1 MLHHGPFHPG
11 TGAFGGP
18 GDFFWP
24 FLIARLV
31 FFTLLFVIPW
41 IIGLTYVRRDAN
53 RRGQPGWLW
62 ALVTFPFG
70 WLAVLAYLH
79 RARGWPAWRDEPA
92 LAATCAAKPHLATI
106 HHI

>member
-1 MLHHGPFHPG
+1 MHHGPFHPG
-11 TGAFGGP
+11 MGGFGGP
-18 GDFFWP
+18 GDFFLP

-31 FFTLLFVIPW
+31 FFILLFVIPW

-70 WLAVLAYLH
+70 WLAVLAYLLV
-79 RARGWPAWRDEPA
+79 RAASGPRADTNLPLPPPAQPN
-92 LAATCAAKPHLATI
+92 LT
-106 HHI
+106 

>member
-1 MLHHGPFHPG
+1 VLHHGPFHPG
-11 TGAFGGP
+11 VGGFGAP
-18 GDFFWP
+18 GNFFWA

-31 FFTLLFVIPW
+31 LFVLLFVIPW

-70 WLAVLAYLH
+70 WLAVLAYLLV
-79 RARGWPAWRDEPA
+79 RAVGPRHDTTLTAPPAQPT
-92 LAATCAAKPHLATI
+92 LT
-106 HHI
+106 

>member
-1 MLHHGPFHPG
+1 MMHHGPFHPG
-11 TGAFGGP
+11 MGGP
-18 GDFFWP
+18 GDFFLP

-41 IIGLTYVRRDAN
+41 IIGLTYIRSDAN

-70 WLAVLAYLH
+70 WLAVLAYLLVRGASGP
-79 RARGWPAWRDEPA
+79 RADTNLPLPPPAQPN
-92 LAATCAAKPHLATI
+92 LT
-106 HHI
+106 

>member
-11 TGAFGGP
+11 VGAFGGP

-53 RRGQPGWLW
+53 QRGQPGS
-62 ALVTFPFG
+62 
-70 WLAVLAYLH
+70 
-79 RARGWPAWRDEPA
+79 RPA
-92 LAATCAAKPHLATI
+92 LQRMAPSPDRRTRPRLRRVSPGKPEQVRE
-106 HHI
+106 